1 MSCLHVN
8 INPDGG
14 SCADCGLCMHEVV
27 FGGLCALCG
36 AVVDQDEDNDYTS
49 NHIDMSHDAS
59 GITVSKKEAERI
71 QKQDEAR
78 LLKARKLSLIVDL
91 DQTILHAAWEPHIA
105 EWVDKHK
112 QQGDSRA
119 KDMSTFT
126 LDGSKYTIKLRPG
139 TIKFLKEMSKLYEMH
154 VYTMGTRAY
163 AKAITAVIDP
173 SMELFQDRILT
184 RDENGSLTKK
194 RLDRLFPAD
203 QSKVVVLDDRA
214 DVWDY
219 SPNLIQIKPYEYFAG
234 VGDINAPPNAQPNNI
249 IPTEITNGDVNT
261 ADVNSKE
268 QLEANEAKTIVNN
281 TDQAETNDS
290 NHTVNSLDVINQ
302 HDDENNLE
310 SGLETSSGSSSDES
324 DDENEHNH
332 TEKATSTS
340 ISIDH
345 DKNSTSNDSTTR
357 LSNQEEKPT
366 ETGSQSSDTLPQVSA
381 KDQSNDTELEASN
394 IPLKDEPHDTEPQ
407 NSINQS
413 QENNE
418 ILPSPNTETLS
429 QDKPTN
435 SILASFTPQHEDT
448 DRILDVISNT
458 LTDVHD
464 EFYRRVDKNEPEPHV
479 ANILPEIKRN
489 VLKDCTLVF
498 SGVIP
503 LQQRTQNAI
512 IWRMAAAFG
521 ANCLEDLTGKV
532 THLIA
537 ANTGTSKVNTARRY
551 KQIKI
556 VSPPWL
562 MNSIWNFKKQS
573 ETQYLIPAEDVTS
586 EVENPE
592 ETSLEFD
599 IDEKEIDMDWD
610 DSEIDELL
618 ADDTGTDGNH
628 TPAPPSSV
636 GPDGVPDIYD
646 LANGNASDAE
656 LEEMDDADWLGKAL
670 DGMDESDEDGDY
682 GDVESVASGSSYA
695 SFSSKKR
702 QRGFDDDQLEENE
715 SPNLKRRPI

>member
-1 MSCLHVN
+1 MTCLHFN
-8 INPDGG
+8 INSDGG

-36 AVVDQDEDNDYTS
+36 AVVDQNEDNDYTS
-49 NHIDMSHDAS
+49 NHIDMTHDAS

-78 LLKARKLSLIVDL
+78 LLTARKLSLIVDL

-119 KDMSTFT
+119 EDMSTFT

-139 TIKFLKEMSKLYEMH
+139 TIRFLKDMSKLYEMH

-234 VGDINAPPNAQPNNI
+234 VGDINAPPNAQSTNL
-249 IPTEITNGDVNT
+249 IPTELMKGDVNT
-261 ADVNSKE
+261 ADVNNNE
-268 QLEANEAKTIVNN
+268 QVESNEAQTIVNN
-281 TDQAETNDS
+281 TQVEQKDS
-290 NHTVNSLDVINQ
+290 ISTVNKSTAKNQ
-302 HDDENNLE
+302 RDDGNSSE
-310 SGLETSSGSSSDES
+310 SSSGSSSDES
-324 DDENEHNH
+324 DDEDEHAT
-332 TEKATSTS
+332 TEKAASTS
-340 ISIDH
+340 LDH
-345 DKNSTSNDSTTR
+345 DKESTKEESATR
-357 LSNQEEKPT
+357 LNNQQGNPNGVELE
-366 ETGSQSSDTLPQVSA
+366 SSGTPSQVSV
-381 KDQSNDTELEASN
+381 KDRPNDAGLEASADK
-394 IPLKDEPHDTEPQ
+394 LSKDESHDTEPQ
-407 NSINQS
+407 NSNIRS
-413 QENNE
+413 QEIND
-418 ILPSPNTETLS
+418 ITPSPDIEVSS
-429 QDKPTN
+429 QDKPPN
-435 SILASFTPQHEDT
+435 SILTSFNPQHEDT
-448 DRILDVISNT
+448 DRILDVINKT

-464 EFYRRVDKNEPEPHV
+464 EFYRLVDKNEPEPHV
-479 ANILPEIKRN
+479 ANVLPEIKRK

-503 LQQRTQNAI
+503 LQQRTQDAT
-512 IWRMAAAFG
+512 IWKMAAAFG

-532 THLIA
+532 THLVA
-537 ANTGTSKVNTARRY
+537 ANAGTSKVNTARRY

-562 MNSIWNFKKQS
+562 MNSIWNFKKES
-573 ETQYLIPAEDVTS
+573 ETQYLIPVEDATS

-592 ETSLEFD
+592 EASLEFD
-599 IDEKEIDMDWD
+599 VEEKELDMDWE

-618 ADDTGTDGNH
+618 ADDTGTEGNH
-628 TPAPPSSV
+628 TPGFPSSV
-636 GPDGVPDIYD
+636 GPESVADIYD

-656 LEEMDDADWLGKAL
+656 LEELDDADWLGEAL
-670 DGMDESDEDGDY
+670 DGMDESDQNSDY
-682 GDVESVASGSSYA
+682 GDVESVASGSSYV
-695 SFSSKKR
+695 SSSSKKR
-702 QRGFDDDQLEENE
+702 QRDFDDDQHQQEESE
-715 SPNLKRRPI
+715 LPISKRRHV